1 MAQPIAIDEST
12 YLYRL
17 LHSKSDQTGAATH
30 AEMPIMGI
38 GAVAL
43 AAWLKASG
51 ITEGASFRRIR
62 GSCLVEALELQGVRY
77 IVNTLRP
84 NVPVSAEEAG
94 LSDCRHAS
102 AALVDQRENSHA
114 ATGAEAYR
122 HADRQRPVVLEC
134 TVQNP

>member
-1 MAQPIAIDEST
+1 MSVEILTGAGDTNWLQSDINKGSGT
-12 YLYRL
+12 YVGAVAL

-43 AAWLKASG
+43 AAWRKASG

-84 NVPVSAEEAG
+84 NVPSARKKLVSQTAG
-94 LSDCRHAS
+94 TPA
-102 AALVDQRENSHA
+102 
-114 ATGAEAYR
+114 
-122 HADRQRPVVLEC
+122 RPR
-134 TVQNP
+134 